1 MFSFLSLLKT
11 LLLTALL
18 IFLMQYKVGN
28 QTIESHALH
37 WLRSSEAA
45 NYLRNVAKGGV
56 KAAKDMGA
64 EATQEAK
71 ELVQKV
77 SAEQN
82 AQRSSKF

>member
-1 MFSFLSLLKT
+1 MFSFLSLVKT
-11 LLLTALL
+11 LLMTALI
-18 IFLMQYKVGN
+18 IFVMQYEIRN
-28 QTIESHALH
+28 QTIESHALN
-37 WLRSSEAA
+37 WLRHSETAH
-45 NYLRNVAKGGV
+45 YLRNVAKGGV

-82 AQRSSKF
+82 AQR